1 MESQLAWSVPG
12 CWCVKV
18 LCSRVDASTS
28 GFPLV
33 FQPQE
38 KPPHTSYPAGVF
50 SQSFTLSDTDASAA
64 SGVFH
69 AVFGDHGSYS
79 TLSLS
84 ELRRP
89 MQKAAL
95 TCVKKSH
102 VSFLGQT

>member
-1 MESQLAWSVPG
+1 M
-12 CWCVKV
+12 
-18 LCSRVDASTS
+18 DASTS

-69 AVFGDHGSYS
+69 AVLETMAPIQLYLFLNYAG
-79 TLSLS
+79 
-84 ELRRP
+84 P
-89 MQKAAL
+89 
-95 TCVKKSH
+95 CKKLH
-102 VSFLGQT
+102 